1 VTGHPNAASP
11 LLELRKVT
19 AGYGPVT
26 VLDRLSLAVARRE
39 IVTLVGANGSGK
51 STALKTVIGLTR
63 LTGGT
68 VLLDGADITGLAAHR
83 RAALGIG
90 YVPQTENVF
99 NDLTVADNLRM
110 GAYLSPEL
118 LAAGTAE
125 VLELFPRLDE
135 RKRRLAS
142 SLSGGERRMLSIG
155 LALLLRPRLLLLDEP
170 SSDLAPALVDSVFEA
185 IQRIHATLEIPI
197 LLVEQNVSR
206 ALVLADRVC
215 VLVRGRLALDA
226 PTVEVD
232 REQLR
237 RLFLQGDPARAQA

>member
-1 VTGHPNAASP
+1 MTTRDDRA

-19 AGYGPVT
+19 AGYGPIA
-26 VLDRLSLAVARRE
+26 VLDQLSLAVAARE

-51 STALKTVIGLTR
+51 STALKTIAGLTR
-63 LTGGT
+63 VTGGH
-68 VLLDGADITGLAAHR
+68 LLLGGADITGLAAHH

-90 YVPQTENVF
+90 YVPQTQNVF
-99 NDLTVADNLRM
+99 PELTVADNLRM
-110 GAYLSPEL
+110 GAYLSPER

-125 VLELFPRLDE
+125 VLELFPRLGE
-135 RKRRLAS
+135 RRTRLAS

-170 SSDLAPALVDSVFEA
+170 SSDLAPALVDTVFDA
-185 IQRIHATLEIPI
+185 IQRIHATLEIPV

-206 ALVLADRVC
+206 ALSLAHRVC
-215 VLVRGRLALDA
+215 VLVRGRLALEA
-226 PTVEVD
+226 PAATVD

-237 RLFLQGDPARAQA
+237 HLFLQGDAARGQA

>member
-11 LLELRKVT
+11 LLELRKVS

-110 GAYLSPEL
+110 GAYLSPER

-125 VLELFPRLDE
+125 VLELFPRLAE
-135 RKRRLAS
+135 RRTKLAG

-197 LLVEQNVSR
+197 LLVEQNVPR

>member
-1 VTGHPNAASP
+1 MTAHSNGPPP
-11 LLELRKVT
+11 LLELCKVT
-19 AGYGPVT
+19 AGYGPIA
-26 VLDRLSLAVARRE
+26 VLDQLSLAVAARE

-51 STALKTVIGLTR
+51 STALKTIIGLTR
-63 LTGGT
+63 MTGGS
-68 VLLDGADITGLAAHR
+68 LLFDRADITGLAAHR

-90 YVPQTENVF
+90 YVAQTQNVF

-110 GAYLSPEL
+110 GAYLSPEHL
-118 LAAGTAE
+118 VPGMAE
-125 VLELFPRLDE
+125 VFELFPRLGE
-135 RKRRLAS
+135 RRTKLAS
-142 SLSGGERRMLSIG
+142 SLSGGERRMLSLG

-170 SSDLAPALVDSVFEA
+170 SSDLAPALVDTVFEA
-185 IQRIHATLEIPI
+185 IQRIHATLEVPV

-206 ALVLADRVC
+206 ALALAHRVC

-226 PTVEVD
+226 PTSAVD

>member
-1 VTGHPNAASP
+1 MTRHPNAASP

-26 VLDRLSLAVARRE
+26 VLDRLSLAVAKRE

-51 STALKTVIGLTR
+51 STALKTVIGLT
-63 LTGGT
+63 LVTGGT
-68 VLLDGADITGLAAHR
+68 VLLDGADITGLAAYR

-110 GAYLSPEL
+110 GAYLDPEHL
-118 LAAGTAE
+118 VLSTAE
-125 VLELFPRLDE
+125 VLELFPRLGE
-135 RKRRLAS
+135 RRTKLAG

-206 ALVLADRVC
+206 ALALADRVC
-215 VLVRGRLALDA
+215 VLVRGRLALEA
-226 PTVEVD
+226 PTAAVD